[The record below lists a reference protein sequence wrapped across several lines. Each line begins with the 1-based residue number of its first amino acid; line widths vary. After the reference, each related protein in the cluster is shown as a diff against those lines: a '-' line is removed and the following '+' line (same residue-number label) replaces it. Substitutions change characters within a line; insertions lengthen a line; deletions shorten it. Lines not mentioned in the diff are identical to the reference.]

1 MIYIKI
7 DLNKYKEAKGLNQ
20 LINRGKNPWLYVY
33 NVRCLLVV
41 RLSALIAKLRI
52 LS

>member
-20 LINRGKNPWLYVY
+20 LINRGKPLGFRLIMLGVYWLLGYQH
-33 NVRCLLVV
+33 
-41 RLSALIAKLRI
+41 S
-52 LS
+52 